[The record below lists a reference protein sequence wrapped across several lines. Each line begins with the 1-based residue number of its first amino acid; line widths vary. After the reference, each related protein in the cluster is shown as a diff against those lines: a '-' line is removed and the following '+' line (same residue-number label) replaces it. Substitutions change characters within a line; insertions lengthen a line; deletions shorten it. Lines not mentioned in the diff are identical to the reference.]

1 MLFLIIN
8 TMLKNIKNLFKK
20 CFHPTVYTQVP
31 DDDRVS
37 IITGESL
44 DDQEEIEKLEKELD
58 LNSEEVN
65 DGI

>member
-1 MLFLIIN
+1 
-8 TMLKNIKNLFKK
+8 MLKKFKNIFKK

-44 DDQEEIEKLEKELD
+44 DDQRELEKLEKELD